1 MERMIRHAGPFRFFP
16 GLGGRHL
23 GVCFLLSFLALLLLV
38 ACANSQVQKTP
49 AKGVYHIVKK
59 GETLYSIARAY
70 STSLQDLAEINNIR
84 DVSSIKEGSV
94 IFVPDADQVID
105 DVMVSARQAVVD
117 AEQGEGLTDPKP
129 PDQGK
134 PSPPPEVKQLPER
147 TPLKKPVSSTSSG
160 MGAPA
165 APSRPAAGEK
175 EPKIEDQEPI
185 NEKKD
190 KVMLEKGRFV
200 WPVEGIVK
208 TRFGIQPNKTY
219 HNWIKI
225 ACPAGTRVMAAARGT
240 VIFSANLKDFGE
252 TIIIRHDHDFT
263 TVYTHLKKRYV
274 RADQAIKK
282 SQAIATVGRLDE
294 TGDAYFNFEIRLK
307 GKARNPLFYL
317 P

>member
-1 MERMIRHAGPFRFFP
+1 
-16 GLGGRHL
+16 
-23 GVCFLLSFLALLLLV
+23 
-38 ACANSQVQKTP
+38 
-49 AKGVYHIVKK
+49 
-59 GETLYSIARAY
+59 
-70 STSLQDLAEINNIR
+70 
-84 DVSSIKEGSV
+84 
-94 IFVPDADQVID
+94 
-105 DVMVSARQAVVD
+105 
-117 AEQGEGLTDPKP
+117 
-129 PDQGK
+129 
-134 PSPPPEVKQLPER
+134 
-147 TPLKKPVSSTSSG
+147 

-200 WPVEGIVK
+200 WPVEGTVK

-252 TIIIRHDHDFT
+252 TIIIRHDHDFA

-282 SQAIATVGRLDE
+282 ARPSPRSEDWTKQE
-294 TGDAYFNFEIRLK
+294 TLILILKSALRAKPEIRYSICLD
-307 GKARNPLFYL
+307 GTPINPLAASCRGMK
-317 P
+317 